1 MQQQHPP
8 KTCDNIGDYYT
19 ITDKELGHGYFAVVN
34 VGVNNFTNEKVA
46 IKIVDKRLVE
56 RQETLDNEV
65 EILNSINHC
74 NIVKMEA
81 IFDTVDH
88 LYIVMELMEGGE
100 LYDEIIKRKSFTEAD
115 ASYIMRQVY
124 SALKYLH
131 SRGIVHRDLKLENL
145 LLVRENALDIKIAD
159 FGLSRIYSGKKL
171 QTACGTPF
179 YVAPEIVLAEGYGP
193 EVDMWASGIIL
204 YVLLSG
210 RLPFAAENEN
220 DLYKLIVGGKLI
232 FKSPQFDSV
241 SEAAKD
247 FIRKLI
253 ITDPIKRLNA
263 VNALEHPFIKG
274 ENIDN
279 ETPLHG
285 LCDAET
291 DCFSKG
297 QLMVYK
303 SKSH

>member
-1 MQQQHPP
+1 M
-8 KTCDNIGDYYT
+8 
-19 ITDKELGHGYFAVVN
+19 
-34 VGVNNFTNEKVA
+34 
-46 IKIVDKRLVE
+46 
-56 RQETLDNEV
+56 
-65 EILNSINHC
+65 
-74 NIVKMEA
+74 
-81 IFDTVDH
+81 
-88 LYIVMELMEGGE
+88 
-100 LYDEIIKRKSFTEAD
+100 
-115 ASYIMRQVY
+115 
-124 SALKYLH
+124 
-131 SRGIVHRDLKLENL
+131 
-145 LLVRENALDIKIAD
+145 
-159 FGLSRIYSGKKL
+159 
-171 QTACGTPF
+171 
-179 YVAPEIVLAEGYGP
+179 AEGYGP

-241 SEAAKD
+241 SESAKD

-253 ITDPIKRLNA
+253 ITDPIKRLTA

-285 LCDAET
+285 LCDSET
-291 DCFSKG
+291 DCFSRG

-303 SKSH
+303 SNSH